1 MVGGGDE
8 TCYSLSGSAASKIAL
23 DGYGRFFQGLLA
35 GKEPE
40 KGARTLGRSPL
51 ISEAVELVRGS
62 IGDRPRNSAW
72 LCWLILALVESANG
86 AAADMTVTG
95 SAVARWQV
103 TREVV
108 DIAEGSPSVDAAG
121 KSCGE
126 ERR

>member
-72 LCWLILALVESANG
+72 LCWLILACGKCERCCSRHDG
-86 AAADMTVTG
+86 DWKCCCSM
-95 SAVARWQV
+95 
-103 TREVV
+103 
-108 DIAEGSPSVDAAG
+108 AG
-121 KSCGE
+121 DKRGC
-126 ERR
+126 

>member
-1 MVGGGDE
+1 MRLAIP
-8 TCYSLSGSAASKIAL
+8 SLDSAASKIAL

-35 GKEPE
+35 EKEPE
-40 KGARTLGRSPL
+40 KGARTLGGSPL

-86 AAADMTVTG
+86 AAADMTVIG